1 MASALTSGPRCA
13 ALIGPY
19 SSGKTTL
26 LESLLYVA
34 EAINRKG
41 SVKDG
46 NTVGDGGAVARAR
59 GFSVE
64 LSVANCRFMGDAWA
78 LIDCPGS
85 IEFAQ
90 DARNAL
96 MVADIAVVVCE
107 PDPAKAQALAP
118 TLKFLDDHD
127 VPHLVFINKM
137 DHPGVSVR
145 DTLAALQGV
154 SQRPLVLR
162 HVPIRGGGSEAITG
176 YVDLISERAY
186 AWKPGE
192 PSALVEMPADLS
204 ERADAARQ
212 EMLETLADFDDAL
225 LEQLLEDVR
234 PEKAEVYRYLAETMA
249 HDQVVPVMMGAA
261 EAVSGVFRLWK
272 ALRHDT
278 PHVDATAARRGF
290 DPAGEPVV
298 QVFKTS
304 HARSGKLSHARVF
317 AGEVTEGMQLGG
329 TRVGS
334 LFSMVGQQQ
343 NKLDR
348 AGPGAVVALGRMDDT
363 VTGAALAASGKAV
376 AVESWA
382 DPLPP
387 VYAVAINAEK
397 RDDEVKMSAALARL
411 VEEDP
416 SLRVEHNADTH
427 EMLLWGQGEIHLA
440 VAAEQLR
447 EKYNVGVTTA
457 RPHVPYKE
465 TIRKPIEQ
473 HARHK
478 KQSGGHGQFADVKVE
493 IRPQPRGAGF
503 DFSERIVGGSVPKQ
517 YIPSVETG
525 VKNYLSAG
533 PLGFPVVDVA
543 VCLVDGQFHA
553 VDSSDMAFQTAAA
566 MAMREGMPQ
575 CSPVLLEPVCHVDID
590 VPAEHTSKVN
600 TLVTGR
606 RGQLL
611 GFDARE
617 GWDGWDTV
625 SALMPQAEMNDLIVE
640 LRSLS
645 QGTGTFRFR
654 FDHLQELTGRD
665 ADSVVSQRQN
675 EAA

>member
-1 MASALTSGPRCA
+1 MANAQTSGPRCA

-26 LESLLYVA
+26 LESLLFVA
-34 EAINRKG
+34 EAISRKG
-41 SVKDG
+41 SIGDG
-46 NTVGDGGAVARAR
+46 NSVGDAGAVARAR

-64 LSVANCRFMGDAWA
+64 LSVANCRFMGDDWA

-96 MVADIAVVVCE
+96 MAADIAVVVCE
-107 PDPAKAQALAP
+107 PDVGKAQALAP

-127 VPHLVFINKM
+127 VPHLIFINKM
-137 DHPGVSVR
+137 DHNGISVR

-162 HVPIRGGGSEAITG
+162 HVPIRDGEAITG

-192 PSALVEMPADLS
+192 PSALVEMPADQS
-204 ERADAARQ
+204 DRAASARQ
-212 EMLETLADFDDAL
+212 DLLETLADFDDGL
-225 LEQLLEDVR
+225 LEKLLEDVK
-234 PEKAEVYRYLAETMA
+234 PEKTEVYSHLTETMA
-249 HDQVVPVMMGAA
+249 HDQIVPVMLGAA
-261 EAVSGVFRLWK
+261 ETVGGVFRLWK

-278 PHVDATAARRGF
+278 PDHTATAARRGF
-290 DPAGEPVV
+290 DPAGETVA
-298 QVFKTS
+298 QVFKTAHSRSGKVS
-304 HARSGKLSHARVF
+304 HARIW
-317 AGEVTEGMQLGG
+317 AGSVSEGMQLGG
-329 TRVGS
+329 TRVGG
-334 LFSMVGQQQ
+334 LFSMVGQTQ
-343 NKLDR
+343 NKLDQ
-348 AGPGAVVALGRMDDT
+348 AGPGAVVALGRMDDVAT
-363 VTGAALAASGKAV
+363 GDVLTASGAAIAGAAWS
-376 AVESWA
+376 E
-382 DPLPP
+382 PLSP
-387 VYAVAINAEK
+387 VFAAALRAEK
-397 RDDEVKMSAALARL
+397 RDDEVKLSAALARL

-416 SLRVEHNADTH
+416 SLRFEHNADTH
-427 EMLLWGQGEIHLA
+427 ELVLWGQGEIHLA

-447 EKYNVGVTTA
+447 EKYNAGVTLA
-457 RPHVPYKE
+457 RPQVPYRE
-465 TIRKPIEQ
+465 TIRKGIEQ
-473 HARHK
+473 HARHR
-478 KQSGGHGQFADVKVE
+478 KQSGGHGQFADIRIE

-503 DFSERIVGGSVPKQ
+503 AFSDRIVGGAVPKQ

-525 VKNYLSAG
+525 VKQFLGAG
-533 PLGFPVVDVA
+533 PLGFPVVDVS

-553 VDSSDMAFQTAAA
+553 VDSSDMAFQTAAQ
-566 MAMREGMPQ
+566 MAMREGMPL
-575 CSPVLLEPVCHVDID
+575 CSPVLLEPVCQVDVD
-590 VPAEHTSKVN
+590 VPSEYTSKVN

-611 GFDARE
+611 GFDAKD
-617 GWDGWDTV
+617 GWDGWDTI
-625 SALMPQAEMNDLIVE
+625 SALMPQAEMADLIVE

-645 QGTGTFRFR
+645 QGAGTFRFR

-665 ADSVVSQRQN
+665 ADTVVSHRQH

>member
-1 MASALTSGPRCA
+1 MTGDTVSGPRCA

-26 LESLLYVA
+26 LESLLFVT

-41 SVKDG
+41 SIDDG
-46 NTVGDGGAVARAR
+46 NTVGDGGAVARSR

-64 LSVANCRFMGDAWA
+64 LSVANCNFMGDSWA

-96 MVADIAVVVCE
+96 MAADIAVVVCE

-162 HVPIRGGGSEAITG
+162 HVPIRSDGGEAITG

-192 PSALVEMPADLS
+192 PSALIEMPGDVS
-204 ERADAARQ
+204 GRTEEARQ
-212 EMLETLADFDDAL
+212 EMLETLADFDDTL

-234 PEKAEVYRYLAETMA
+234 PEKAEVYRHLVETMA

-261 EAVSGVFRLWK
+261 ETVSGVFRLWK

-278 PHVDATAARRGF
+278 PDVAATAARRGF
-290 DPAGEPVV
+290 DPAGATAV
-298 QVFKTS
+298 QVFKTG
-304 HARSGKLSHARVF
+304 HARSGKLSHARVW
-317 AGEVTEGMQLGG
+317 AGTVTEGMQLGG
-329 TRVGS
+329 ERVGS
-334 LFSMVGQQQ
+334 LFSMFGQQQ
-343 NKLDR
+343 NKLDK
-348 AGPGAVVALGRMDDT
+348 AGRGAVVALGRMDDAT
-363 VTGAALAASGKAV
+363 TGDVLAESVDQVASD
-376 AVESWA
+376 WA
-382 DPLPP
+382 PPLDP
-387 VYAVAINAEK
+387 VYAVALSAEK
-397 RDDEVKMSAALARL
+397 RDDEVKMSAALTRL
-411 VEEDP
+411 AEEDP
-416 SLRVEHNADTH
+416 SYRVEHNADTH
-427 EMLLWGQGEIHLA
+427 ELVLWGQGEIHLA

-457 RPHVPYKE
+457 RPQVPYRE
-465 TIRKPIEQ
+465 TIRKPVEQ

-478 KQSGGHGQFADVKVE
+478 KQSGGHGQFADVKIE
-493 IRPQPRGAGF
+493 IRPQARGAGF
-503 DFSERIVGGSVPKQ
+503 EFSDRIVGGAVPKQ

-525 VKNYLSAG
+525 VKNYLSTG

-543 VCLVDGQFHA
+543 VCLTDGQFHA

-575 CSPVLLEPVCHVDID
+575 CSPVLLEPICHVDID
-590 VPAEHTSKVN
+590 VPSEHTSKVN

-611 GFDARE
+611 GFDAKA

-625 SALMPQAEMNDLIVE
+625 SAQMPQSEMADLIVE
-640 LRSLS
+640 LRSLT

-654 FDHLQELTGRD
+654 FEHLQELTGRD
-665 ADSVVSQRQN
+665 ADTVVSQRESQ
-675 EAA
+675 AA

>member
-1 MASALTSGPRCA
+1 MSDALTAATRCA

-26 LESLLYVA
+26 LESLLFVT

-41 SVKDG
+41 SVDDG
-46 NTVGDGGAVARAR
+46 NTVGDGAAVARAR

-64 LSVANCRFMGDAWA
+64 LSVANCSFMGDPWA

-96 MVADIAVVVCE
+96 MVADIAIVVCE
-107 PDPAKAQALAP
+107 PDIGKAQAMAP
-118 TLKFLDDHD
+118 ILKFLDDHD
-127 VPHLVFINKM
+127 VPHLIFINKM

-145 DTLAALQGV
+145 DTLAALQGA

-162 HVPIRGGGSEAITG
+162 HVPIRDGEAITG

-192 PSALVEMPADLS
+192 TSALVEMPADVS
-204 ERADAARQ
+204 DRTVAARQ
-212 EMLETLADFDDAL
+212 ELLETLADFDDTL
-225 LEQLLEDVR
+225 LEQLLEDVK
-234 PEKAEVYRYLAETMA
+234 PEKTEVYRHLAETMA
-249 HDQVVPVMMGAA
+249 HDQAVPVMLGAA
-261 EAVSGVFRLWK
+261 ETVGGVFRLWK

-278 PHVDATAARRGF
+278 PDVAATAARRGF
-290 DPAGEPVV
+290 EPAGEPVA
-298 QVFKTS
+298 QFFKTS
-304 HARSGKLSHARVF
+304 HARSGKLSHARVWS
-317 AGEVTEGMQLGG
+317 GGISDGMQLGG

-334 LFSMVGQQQ
+334 LFSMLGQQQ
-343 NKLDR
+343 NKL
-348 AGPGAVVALGRMDDT
+348 ATAEAGAVVALGRMDD
-363 VTGAALAASGKAV
+363 VQTGDVLAESGQAV
-376 AVESWA
+376 AGEPWA
-382 DPLPP
+382 EPLSP
-387 VYAVAINAEK
+387 VFAAAINAEK

-411 VEEDP
+411 IEEDP
-416 SLRVEHNADTH
+416 SCSIDHNADTH
-427 EMLLWGQGEIHLA
+427 ELVLWGQGEIHLA

-457 RPHVPYKE
+457 RPQVAYKE
-465 TIRKPIEQ
+465 TIRKPVEQ

-478 KQSGGHGQFADVKVE
+478 KQSGGHGQFADVKIE

-503 DFSERIVGGSVPKQ
+503 EFDNRIVGGSVPKQ

-525 VKNYLSAG
+525 VKHYLTIG
-533 PLGFPVVDVA
+533 PLGFPVVDVS
-543 VCLVDGQFHA
+543 VCLLDGQFHA
-553 VDSSDMAFQTAAA
+553 VDSSDMAFQTAAQ

-575 CSPVLLEPVCHVDID
+575 CSPVLLEPVCHVDVD
-590 VPAEHTSKVN
+590 VPSEHTSKVN

-611 GFDARE
+611 GFDAKP

-625 SALMPQAEMNDLIVE
+625 SALMPQAEMVDLIVE

-665 ADSVVSQRQN
+665 ADAVVNQRQS

>member
-1 MASALTSGPRCA
+1 MTSDTVSGPRCA

-26 LESLLYVA
+26 LEALLFVTG
-34 EAINRKG
+34 AINRKG
-41 SVKDG
+41 RVDDG
-46 NTVGDGGAVARAR
+46 NTVGDGGAVARTR

-64 LSVANCRFMGDAWA
+64 LSVANCDFMGDRWA

-96 MVADIAVVVCE
+96 MAADIAVVVCE

-118 TLKFLDDHD
+118 TLRFLDDHD

-145 DTLAALQGV
+145 DTLAALQAA

-162 HVPIRGGGSEAITG
+162 HVPIRSGEAITG

-192 PSALVEMPADLS
+192 PSALIEMPGDIS
-204 ERADAARQ
+204 GRTEEARQ

-234 PEKAEVYRYLAETMA
+234 PEKAEVYRHLAETMA

-261 EAVSGVFRLWK
+261 ETLSGVFRLWK

-278 PHVDATAARRGF
+278 PDVAVTAARRGF
-290 DPAGEPVV
+290 DPDGAAAV

-304 HARSGKLSHARVF
+304 HARSGKLSYARVC
-317 AGEVTEGMQLGG
+317 AGAVSEGMQLGDE
-329 TRVGS
+329 RVGS

-343 NKLDR
+343 DKLDS
-348 AGPGAVVALGRMDDT
+348 AGAGAVVAIGRT
-363 VTGAALAASGKAV
+363 ENVATGDVLAASDEQV
-376 AVESWA
+376 AEAWA
-382 DPLPP
+382 PPLDP
-387 VYAVAINAEK
+387 VYAVALSAEK
-397 RDDEVKMSAALARL
+397 RDDEVKLSAALTRL

-416 SLRVEHNADTH
+416 SCVVEHNADTH
-427 EMLLWGQGEIHLA
+427 ELVLWGQGEIHLA

-457 RPHVPYKE
+457 RPQVPYRE

-478 KQSGGHGQFADVKVE
+478 KQSGGHGQFADVKIE

-503 DFSERIVGGSVPKQ
+503 EFSDRIVGGAVPKQ
-517 YIPSVETG
+517 YIPSVENG
-525 VKNYLSAG
+525 VKSYLAAG

-543 VCLVDGQFHA
+543 VCLIDGQFHA

-566 MAMREGMPQ
+566 AAMREGMPQ
-575 CSPVLLEPVCHVDID
+575 CSPVLLEPVCYVDID
-590 VPAEHTSKVN
+590 VPSEHTSKVN

-611 GFDARE
+611 GFDAKG

-625 SALMPQAEMNDLIVE
+625 SALMPQAEMADLIVE
-640 LRSLS
+640 LRSLT

-654 FDHLQELTGRD
+654 FEHLQELTGRD
-665 ADSVVSQRQN
+665 ADNVVSQRQSK
-675 EAA
+675 AA